1 MSMNSVGVVTNL
13 KSTVLPDEVIL
24 TWERPESSGEAVFA
38 FRCVVQIRKDIES
51 EPWHSASSEIDQLSL
66 RLYNLPPATTFE
78 WRVQM
83 ILLRGLGEKSSVQ
96 RFTTLEQVP
105 ATPPLNITVVESG
118 IDNIRI
124 RWEPPS
130 IPNGVITEYIIYYD
144 VLGEDYHSQKVVS
157 GQETETRLDHLF
169 PQTWYRFQIAARTR
183 IGEGPPAPILIQQTE
198 ASPLSRFLQKT
209 QAVESF
215 SNPMKMT
222 FVAGVAQHTS
232 KGNTSYNYPPILSTG
247 APPRATTVQ
256 SLETKPADLCAAG
269 AASRTDK
276 NSRISKL
283 CTRWLQSF
291 DTLTETK
298 PKETK
303 IASIKSQTEA
313 IVATEQPVAETK
325 DDDQPI
331 LPLSNI
337 DTLNYCCVTWRKK
350 GWELFSVHIG
360 LRAKCHYIVW
370 IFRKMKPCR
379 HQYRYGAEAKCL
391 SLASI
396 QQMLAEPEAIR
407 TCNTWTPVN
416 CHGHKY
422 NISTV
427 LQSTSLLLDT
437 YLGVPFSQ
445 RTNRTTELSQRG
457 ISANTTREAR
467 RAAVNELARI
477 GGVVPSD
484 ISAAM
489 TWT

>member
-1 MSMNSVGVVTNL
+1 M
-13 KSTVLPDEVIL
+13 
-24 TWERPESSGEAVFA
+24 
-38 FRCVVQIRKDIES
+38 
-51 EPWHSASSEIDQLSL
+51 
-66 RLYNLPPATTFE
+66 
-78 WRVQM
+78 
-83 ILLRGLGEKSSVQ
+83 
-96 RFTTLEQVP
+96 
-105 ATPPLNITVVESG
+105 
-118 IDNIRI
+118 
-124 RWEPPS
+124 
-130 IPNGVITEYIIYYD
+130 
-144 VLGEDYHSQKVVS
+144 
-157 GQETETRLDHLF
+157 TETSRVAMGICQSKWVSVMISLTTQKSWFEQYFLTVIVATRLVTQSNKLIRQHWI
-169 PQTWYRFQIAARTR
+169 QYYQR
-183 IGEGPPAPILIQQTE
+183 ISRKGPIFLVTDFATVRYICKRLVSILW
-198 ASPLSRFLQKT
+198 LKKT
-209 QAVESF
+209 C
-215 SNPMKMT
+215 T
-222 FVAGVAQHTS
+222 CTGVAQHTS

-391 SLASI
+391 VSKVYTRNCEKQYYLMSEFGIYPTNAC
-396 QQMLAEPEAIR
+396 R
-407 TCNTWTPVN
+407 TRS
-416 CHGHKY
+416 HSY
-422 NISTV
+422 M
-427 LQSTSLLLDT
+427 QYLD
-437 YLGVPFSQ
+437 SS
-445 RTNRTTELSQRG
+445 ELPWAQ
-457 ISANTTREAR
+457 I
-467 RAAVNELARI
+467 
-477 GGVVPSD
+477 
-484 ISAAM
+484 
-489 TWT
+489 